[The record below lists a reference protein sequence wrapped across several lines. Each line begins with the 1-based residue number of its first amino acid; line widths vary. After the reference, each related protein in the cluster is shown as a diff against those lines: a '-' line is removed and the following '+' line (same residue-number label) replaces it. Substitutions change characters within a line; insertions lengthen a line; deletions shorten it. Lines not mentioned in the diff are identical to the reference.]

1 MPRLSNT
8 DGHDL
13 LWHTASFSVADEKS
27 VRQTLADRADI
38 DYDDEADDYR
48 WFRDKDEDSNV
59 PWQVV
64 SLGRIRFVLN
74 ELILEVN
81 SAERFEAA
89 RKWLTKIPGV
99 KYLDVQTKDITGG
112 PSDLPMDDR
121 MGPKETVEITPEL
134 ADHVRENNRR
144 YYMGWLD
151 TPLPMLAGK
160 TPRQLCSTEAG
171 RRKVAILI
179 RTIPKPVIMNPG
191 VDIDIPSKEM
201 FRELGL
207 ESE

>member
-1 MPRLSNT
+1 
-8 DGHDL
+8 
-13 LWHTASFSVADEKS
+13 
-27 VRQTLADRADI
+27 
-38 DYDDEADDYR
+38 
-48 WFRDKDEDSNV
+48 
-59 PWQVV
+59 
-64 SLGRIRFVLN
+64 
-74 ELILEVN
+74 
-81 SAERFEAA
+81 
-89 RKWLTKIPGV
+89 
-99 KYLDVQTKDITGG
+99 
-112 PSDLPMDDR
+112 